1 MVINRVFN
9 IVPVFF
15 VRCGVCACFHG
26 VFCVVFGLWC
36 GFIPVLVL
44 LYAFF
49 VL

>member
-9 IVPVFF
+9 TVPVFF
-15 VRCGVCACFHG
+15 VCCGFCACFNG

>member
-1 MVINRVFN
+1 MVINMVFN
-9 IVPVFF
+9 SVSVFF
-15 VRCGVCACFHG
+15 VRCGFCACFHG

-44 LYAFF
+44 MYVFL

>member
-9 IVPVFF
+9 SVSVFF
-15 VRCGVCACFHG
+15 VCCGFCACFHG
-26 VFCVVFGLWC
+26 VFCVVFGLLC

>member
-9 IVPVFF
+9 SVSVFF
-15 VRCGVCACFHG
+15 VCCGFCACFHG

-36 GFIPVLVL
+36 GFIPVFVF